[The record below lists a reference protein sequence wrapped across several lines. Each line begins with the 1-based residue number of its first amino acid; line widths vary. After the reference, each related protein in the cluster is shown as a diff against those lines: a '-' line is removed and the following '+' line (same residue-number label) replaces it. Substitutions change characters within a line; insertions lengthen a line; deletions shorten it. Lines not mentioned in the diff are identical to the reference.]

1 MGIADKAVPVNA
13 DRSHFNF
20 TMLSNAKPQHG
31 QCPVKIDFSARAAE
45 PRDAIKGQ
53 IARIY
58 FYMHDRYDLNMS
70 RQQQQLLMAWDK
82 QFPVTEWER
91 ERDRRI
97 AKRMGHSNPF
107 VTGERTWSLG
117 HKNRAEGVVTQLL
130 SRQTQQTHAPIE
142 IKTSFKTDCCS
153 IAPIPFFVQRN

>member
-13 DRSHFNF
+13 DRSNFNF

-142 IKTSFKTDCCS
+142 IKTSFKTDFCS
-153 IAPIPFFVQRN
+153 IAPIPFCAT

>member
-13 DRSHFNF
+13 DRSNFNF

-70 RQQQQLLMAWDK
+70 RQQQHWRSCK
-82 QFPVTEWER
+82 H
-91 ERDRRI
+91 RI
-97 AKRMGHSNPF
+97 GKCFRS
-107 VTGERTWSLG
+107 SC
-117 HKNRAEGVVTQLL
+117 RAAALRG
-130 SRQTQQTHAPIE
+130 I
-142 IKTSFKTDCCS
+142 
-153 IAPIPFFVQRN
+153 